1 MAADSQDFSR
11 EASKPKSAVHQPNA
25 SAQRGESVTSFP
37 ATAWL
42 RQADQLLLG
51 SLLIV
56 LLVLLIAC
64 RGKMSGWGQAEI
76 EILSQQPRE
85 YYYAIDI
92 NRASWVEWAQLDG
105 IGEVM
110 ARRIVDERQRHGPFQ
125 SIEDLRRVRGVG
137 TNLIEKLRPF
147 LTITDFDHHRR
158 GI

>member
-1 MAADSQDFSR
+1 
-11 EASKPKSAVHQPNA
+11 
-25 SAQRGESVTSFP
+25 
-37 ATAWL
+37 
-42 RQADQLLLG
+42 LLG

-105 IGEVM
+105 IGEAI

-137 TNLIEKLRPF
+137 TKLIEKLAPF
-147 LTITDFDHHRR
+147 LTITDEEFKELR
-158 GI
+158 

>member
-11 EASKPKSAVHQPNA
+11 ETSKPTPAVHQPNT
-25 SAQRGESVTSFP
+25 SAHSEESVASFP
-37 ATAWL
+37 ATVWL
-42 RQADQLLLG
+42 RHADQFFLG

-105 IGEVM
+105 IGEVI

-137 TNLIEKLRPF
+137 TKLIEKLAPF
-147 LTITDFDHHRR
+147 LTITDEEFKELR
-158 GI
+158 